1 MLTQI
6 NCVADMEVTSFL
18 RRVPLFDS
26 LGDDEINALAELAFS
41 RNFDK
46 GQLII
51 LADEPGD
58 TLFIIRKGQVK
69 VSLIHED
76 GREFI
81 LSMLGEGEVFG
92 ELALLDDQP
101 RSANVFSLEETDL
114 LMLRR
119 TDFLQL
125 VQGIPQIAVALLEE
139 LAARLRRTDEQ
150 VGGLALLTVHNRV
163 AKTILRLAGDRG
175 VKSAAGIL
183 IEERPTHQQLAN
195 MAGTTRETVTRAL
208 GQLEK
213 DGYIVCKGREILILP
228 DDSDADDEAPDGED
242 ADEA

>member
-1 MLTQI
+1 
-6 NCVADMEVTSFL
+6 MELTSFL

-41 RNFDK
+41 RKFDK

-51 LADEPGD
+51 LADESGD
-58 TLFIIRKGQVK
+58 TLFIIRKGRVK

-101 RSANVFSLEETDL
+101 RSANVSALEETDL

-139 LAARLRRTDEQ
+139 LASRLRRTDEQ

-163 AKTILRLAGDRG
+163 AKTILRLAADRG
-175 VKSAAGIL
+175 VKSAAGIR

-213 DGYIVCKGREILILP
+213 DGYIICKGKEILILP
-228 DDSDADDEAPDGED
+228 DDSDLDVAPKHKDADDED